1 MHSILL
7 TRVLLLIN
15 ISVDLDLKHRLEM
28 EYETS
33 LKLLE
38 EKNATYA
45 EWKEKEAVV
54 KKEDDKL
61 RQEHVHFVIIDS

>member
-1 MHSILL
+1 M
-7 TRVLLLIN
+7 
-15 ISVDLDLKHRLEM
+15 DLKHRLEK

-38 EKNATYA
+38 EKNAIYA

-54 KKEDDKL
+54 KREDDKL
-61 RQEHVHFVIIDS
+61 RQEYVLS